1 MKYKVGDKVRIRE
14 DLVMGGNYGGSVAV
28 DDMTDMAGS
37 VVTIE
42 RVGEAFGYYIEEDP
56 DDYCWTDEMFEP
68 VEEMSAAEA
77 LKAFTEIC
85 GEHMCYKCPVGKID
99 KDLNCREIKIQKP
112 EKVVEVLKQW
122 KADHEKMEVATKI
135 AKVIVII
142 EETEDGKK
150 CVYEEE
156 TDMPVG
162 HHEAVMEKILK
173 KWYEEHDGKFFAV
186 LERRCVARGVDYEYR
201 RKD

>member
-68 VEEMSAAEA
+68 VEEMNAAEA
-77 LKAFTEIC
+77 IKLFVE
-85 GEHMCYKCPVGKID
+85 
-99 KDLNCREIKIQKP
+99 LCREQDGCDGCPIKNIDNTIRCNEIKTEHP
-112 EKVVEVLKQW
+112 EAVVEVLKQW
-122 KADHEKMEVATKI
+122 KADHEKKTIETEFAWYVQ
-135 AKVIVII
+135 II
-142 EETEDGKK
+142 EADTHTLKH
-150 CVYEEE
+150 EENVE
-156 TDMPVG
+156 TDFKTMDAQKA
-162 HHEAVMEKILK
+162 EILK
-173 KWYEEHDGKFFAV
+173 KYCSEHDGKYYAIS
-186 LERRCVARGVDYEYR
+186 ERRCVVKE
-201 RKD
+201 

>member
-68 VEEMSAAEA
+68 VEEMNAAEA
-77 LKAFTEIC
+77 IKLF
-85 GEHMCYKCPVGKID
+85 GELCHKQEECDSGCPIKKID
-99 KDLNCREIKIQKP
+99 ASIKCYEIRTEHP
-112 EKVVEVLKQW
+112 EAVVEVLKQW
-122 KADHEKMEVATKI
+122 KADREKKPIETEFAWYVQ
-135 AKVIVII
+135 II
-142 EETEDGKK
+142 EADTHTLKH
-150 CVYEEE
+150 EEK
-156 TDMPVG
+156 V
-162 HHEAVMEKILK
+162 EADIKSMDAQKAEILK
-173 KWYEEHDGKFFAV
+173 KYCSEHDGKYYAIS
-186 LERRCVARGVDYEYR
+186 ERRCVVKE
-201 RKD
+201 